1 MSANP
6 SVDEVIEFAVGP
18 ENAGQRLDLVLA
30 ATVDGLSRS
39 RCQELVRSGAVAIG
53 GATIVEPKHRVKPGD
68 SVRIDVPAPT
78 DPEPRPEPI
87 ELDILYE
94 DASLIVVNKPAGMV
108 THPAPGSW
116 SGTLVNALIYHCGA
130 SLAGIGGVRRPGIVH
145 RLDKDTSGVLVAA
158 KTEPALH
165 ALAAQFADHGRT
177 GPLEREY
184 LALVWGRPI
193 PPAGAVDAPLGRAP
207 HNRLKQAVL
216 KTGGRAAI
224 THYRTDE
231 VFAGEGWTVS
241 ALRCRL
247 ETGRTHQIRVHMA
260 HLRHPLLGDPLYGA
274 GFASKARQLPAPA
287 RQALESL
294 GRQALHAARLAFAH
308 PASGEVMAFE
318 APPPPDLA
326 ALIAALR
333 ASERSG

>member
-6 SVDEVIEFAVGP
+6 GVDTVIEFVVGA
-18 ENAGQRLDLVLA
+18 EDGGQRLDLVLA
-30 ATVDGLSRS
+30 ATIEGLSRS
-39 RCQELVRSGAVAIG
+39 RCQQLVRVGAVAVG

-68 SVRIDVPAPT
+68 SVRIEIPAPV
-78 DPEPRPEPI
+78 DPEPGPEPI
-87 ELDILYE
+87 PLDILHE
-94 DASLIVVNKPAGMV
+94 DDALIVVNKPAGMV

-116 SGTLVNALIYHCGA
+116 TGTLVNALIHHCGS

-184 LALVWGRPI
+184 LALAWGQPS
-193 PPAGAVDAPLGRAP
+193 PPVGTIDAPLGRDP
-207 HNRLKQAVL
+207 RNRLKQAVI
-216 KTGGRAAI
+216 KTGGRPAL
-224 THYRTDE
+224 TRYETGE
-231 VFAGEGWTVS
+231 VFDGEDWEVASLT
-241 ALRCRL
+241 CRL

-260 HLRHPLLGDPLYGA
+260 HIRHPLLGDPLYGA
-274 GFASKARQLPAPA
+274 GFASKANLLPVPV
-287 RQALESL
+287 REALDNL

-308 PASGEVMAFE
+308 PVTGETVAFE

-326 ALIAALR
+326 TLIEALR
-333 ASERSG
+333 ACKRSA

>member
-6 SVDEVIEFAVGP
+6 GVDEVIEFAVGP
-18 ENAGQRLDLVLA
+18 EDAGRRLDLVLA
-30 ATVDGLSRS
+30 ASVDGLSRS
-39 RCQELVRSGAVAIG
+39 RCQELVRTGAVTIG

-68 SVRIDVPAPT
+68 SVHVDIPAPT
-78 DPEPRPEPI
+78 DAAPGAEPI
-87 ELDILYE
+87 ALDILYE
-94 DASLIVVNKPAGMV
+94 DAALIVVNKPAGMV

-116 SGTLVNALIYHCGA
+116 TGTLVNALIHHCGA

-184 LALVWGRPI
+184 LALVWDRLS
-193 PPAGAVDAPLGRAP
+193 PPAGRIDAPLGRAP
-207 HNRLKQAVL
+207 HNRLKHAVV

-224 THYRTDE
+224 THYRTDD
-231 VFAGEGWTVS
+231 VFAGEGWAVAS
-241 ALRCRL
+241 VRCRL

-260 HLRHPLLGDPLYGA
+260 HIRHPLLGDPLYGA
-274 GFASKARQLPAPA
+274 GFASKANLLPAPA
-287 RQALESL
+287 RVALERL

-308 PASGEVMAFE
+308 PSTGEVMAFE
-318 APPPPDLA
+318 ASLPPDLA